1 MKNYPYRMRTLIALL
16 SAISMV
22 LFISIIAPSAALAEE
37 NISVS
42 TVGALQQA
50 VDQAEDNTTVTL
62 ADNFVFSDTAINMPD
77 KNVSIDGS
85 GLTWNAGTFTISGN
99 GTGSLTIENFK
110 FDGSHISGTCL
121 MNKAG
126 NGTVIINNTEIFD
139 SSTGAIGIAAT
150 GNART
155 VISHTKIYN
164 NESYNAAAAINISGN
179 NTTSIEINHVTI
191 EENTGLGAGYECGA
205 IAAKFYSGDLRINNS
220 VFRNNINNCMNSG
233 ITGGGGGAMSFHY
246 LRGNISINESYF
258 QENKTNGTESP
269 VASTYDG
276 GAIYIFDGRDGATIT
291 IDKTTFDS
299 NLAYDDGGALL
310 IQGTGNPGLTTTITN
325 STFYNNKAYGLTGGN
340 RSGGAIQFFKN
351 GGSSKMTNV
360 VTSCTF
366 TGNQSGNEK
375 TTVEQ
380 RGGAV
385 GLSGA
390 GLFATATVTNTNALY
405 IGNSVYDSTGEVN
418 NASNYKDV
426 SNTSTL
432 QEGASNVI
440 NADRSAVPKYTTQM
454 VLGTDDPDLVN
465 NYSSITAGM
474 DGEVIRTIPIK
485 PEGIADNT
493 NTGAGLLPEDQRGF
507 KRYKDNGAVEMSWAK
522 YNANGGQWKNLPEM
536 VYRGV
541 EYYEKDS
548 SGAVE
553 NYFKVAYEDGE
564 VTIPEN
570 PVRDGYVF
578 DGWKNMETGAIQND
592 WPFVLDDNII
602 FEAQWRAAEYIVI
615 FDAQGGSAVA
625 PVTNVASGSLIA
637 EPEEPT
643 YEGQT
648 FGGWYREAETTTMW
662 DFTSDKVTEDMILY
676 AKWMPVPRYTV
687 TFDTQGGSAVAPI
700 TNVASGSLIA
710 EPEEP
715 TYEGQTFGGWYREA
729 ETTTMWDFTSDK
741 VTEDMILYA
750 KWMPVPRYTVT
761 FDTQGGSAVAPITN
775 VASGSLIAEPEE
787 PDYEGLFFEG
797 WYKEAGTITPW
808 NFAADTVT
816 EDITLYA
823 KWSKVLLYTVTFDSQ
838 GGSEVAPV
846 VGIIPGSFVTE
857 PEEPTREDFIFTSW
871 YKEAECL
878 SLWDFR
884 QDKINDNITLYA
896 DWEPIPLVLYTVTFD
911 SQGGSPVVSIHNV
924 NAGSVIAEPEE
935 PKMEGYVFNGWHK
948 EPEGFNSWDFENYT
962 INEDTTLYAKWS
974 AISAPETYTV
984 SFDSQG
990 GSPVEAL
997 RDIPGGSTV
1006 KMPTEPVRDGYKF
1019 GGWFIEAEALTA
1031 WNFDTGRVNGNM
1043 TLYAKWT
1050 AVPTEN
1056 GDKETHETLMAEN
1069 RSEGSPHTG
1078 VFSGVSISVIVL
1090 LVMASGVVLAIR
1102 VRKRKQ
1108 D

>member
-62 ADNFVFSDTAINMPD
+62 ADNFVFSDMAINMPG
-77 KNVSIDGS
+77 KNVSIDGR

-139 SSTGAIGIAAT
+139 SSTSAIGIAAT

-578 DGWKNMETGAIQND
+578 DGWKNLETGAIQND

-648 FGGWYREAETTTMW
+648 FGGWYREAETT
-662 DFTSDKVTEDMILY
+662 
-676 AKWMPVPRYTV
+676 
-687 TFDTQGGSAVAPI
+687 
-700 TNVASGSLIA
+700 IA
-710 EPEEP
+710 
-715 TYEGQTFGGWYREA
+715 
-729 ETTTMWDFTSDK
+729 WDFTSDK

-823 KWSKVLLYTVTFDSQ
+823 KWSKILLYTVTFDSQ

-857 PEEPTREDFIFTSW
+857 PEEPTREDFIFTGW

-896 DWEPIPLVLYTVTFD
+896 DWEPIPFVLYTVTFD
-911 SQGGSPVVSIHNV
+911 SQGGSPVESIHNV

-1056 GDKETHETLMAEN
+1056 GDKETHEMLMAEN
-1069 RSEGSPHTG
+1069 RSESSPHTG
-1078 VFSGVSISVIVL
+1078 VFSGASISVIVL

>member
-648 FGGWYREAETTTMW
+648 FGGWYREAETTTAW

-676 AKWMPVPRYTV
+676 AKWMPVP
-687 TFDTQGGSAVAPI
+687 
-700 TNVASGSLIA
+700 
-710 EPEEP
+710 
-715 TYEGQTFGGWYREA
+715 
-729 ETTTMWDFTSDK
+729 
-741 VTEDMILYA
+741 
-750 KWMPVPRYTVT
+750 
-761 FDTQGGSAVAPITN
+761 
-775 VASGSLIAEPEE
+775 
-787 PDYEGLFFEG
+787 
-797 WYKEAGTITPW
+797 
-808 NFAADTVT
+808 
-816 EDITLYA
+816 
-823 KWSKVLLYTVTFDSQ
+823 LYTVTFDSQ

-857 PEEPTREDFIFTSW
+857 PEEPTREDFIFTGW

-911 SQGGSPVVSIHNV
+911 SQGGSPVESIHNV

-997 RDIPGGSTV
+997 LDIPGGSTV

-1069 RSEGSPHTG
+1069 RSESSPHTG
-1078 VFSGVSISVIVL
+1078 VFSGASISVIVL

>member
-578 DGWKNMETGAIQND
+578 DGWKNLETGAIQND

-615 FDAQGGSAVA
+615 FDA
-625 PVTNVASGSLIA
+625 
-637 EPEEPT
+637 
-643 YEGQT
+643 
-648 FGGWYREAETTTMW
+648 
-662 DFTSDKVTEDMILY
+662 
-676 AKWMPVPRYTV
+676 
-687 TFDTQGGSAVAPI
+687 
-700 TNVASGSLIA
+700 
-710 EPEEP
+710 
-715 TYEGQTFGGWYREA
+715 
-729 ETTTMWDFTSDK
+729 
-741 VTEDMILYA
+741 
-750 KWMPVPRYTVT
+750 
-761 FDTQGGSAVAPITN
+761 QGGSAVAPITN

-857 PEEPTREDFIFTSW
+857 PEEPTREDFIFTGW

-911 SQGGSPVVSIHNV
+911 SQGGSPVESIHNV

>member
-1 MKNYPYRMRTLIALL
+1 M
-16 SAISMV
+16 
-22 LFISIIAPSAALAEE
+22 
-37 NISVS
+37 
-42 TVGALQQA
+42 
-50 VDQAEDNTTVTL
+50 
-62 ADNFVFSDTAINMPD
+62 
-77 KNVSIDGS
+77 
-85 GLTWNAGTFTISGN
+85 
-99 GTGSLTIENFK
+99 
-110 FDGSHISGTCL
+110 
-121 MNKAG
+121 
-126 NGTVIINNTEIFD
+126 
-139 SSTGAIGIAAT
+139 
-150 GNART
+150 
-155 VISHTKIYN
+155 
-164 NESYNAAAAINISGN
+164 
-179 NTTSIEINHVTI
+179 
-191 EENTGLGAGYECGA
+191 
-205 IAAKFYSGDLRINNS
+205 
-220 VFRNNINNCMNSG
+220 
-233 ITGGGGGAMSFHY
+233 
-246 LRGNISINESYF
+246 
-258 QENKTNGTESP
+258 
-269 VASTYDG
+269 
-276 GAIYIFDGRDGATIT
+276 
-291 IDKTTFDS
+291 
-299 NLAYDDGGALL
+299 
-310 IQGTGNPGLTTTITN
+310 
-325 STFYNNKAYGLTGGN
+325 
-340 RSGGAIQFFKN
+340 
-351 GGSSKMTNV
+351 
-360 VTSCTF
+360 
-366 TGNQSGNEK
+366 
-375 TTVEQ
+375 
-380 RGGAV
+380 
-385 GLSGA
+385 
-390 GLFATATVTNTNALY
+390 
-405 IGNSVYDSTGEVN
+405 
-418 NASNYKDV
+418 
-426 SNTSTL
+426 
-432 QEGASNVI
+432 
-440 NADRSAVPKYTTQM
+440 
-454 VLGTDDPDLVN
+454 
-465 NYSSITAGM
+465 
-474 DGEVIRTIPIK
+474 
-485 PEGIADNT
+485 
-493 NTGAGLLPEDQRGF
+493 
-507 KRYKDNGAVEMSWAK
+507 
-522 YNANGGQWKNLPEM
+522 
-536 VYRGV
+536 
-541 EYYEKDS
+541 
-548 SGAVE
+548 
-553 NYFKVAYEDGE
+553 
-564 VTIPEN
+564 
-570 PVRDGYVF
+570 
-578 DGWKNMETGAIQND
+578 
-592 WPFVLDDNII
+592 
-602 FEAQWRAAEYIVI
+602 
-615 FDAQGGSAVA
+615 
-625 PVTNVASGSLIA
+625 
-637 EPEEPT
+637 
-643 YEGQT
+643 
-648 FGGWYREAETTTMW
+648 
-662 DFTSDKVTEDMILY
+662 
-676 AKWMPVPRYTV
+676 PRYTV

-729 ETTTMWDFTSDK
+729 ETTTAWDFTSDK

-857 PEEPTREDFIFTSW
+857 PEEPTREDFIFTGW

-911 SQGGSPVVSIHNV
+911 SQGGSPVESIHNV

-997 RDIPGGSTV
+997 LDIPGGSTV

-1069 RSEGSPHTG
+1069 RSESSPHTG
-1078 VFSGVSISVIVL
+1078 VFSGASISVIVL